1 MLKEC
6 CYAKVRGMSL
16 ICQQYITYRSS
27 TELTV
32 ADILRE
38 HWAAYRRKHQVTAEQ
53 ARVVGALMACRTPAL
68 GGRIDQC
75 SKCGAL
81 VFRFNS
87 CRDRH
92 CNQCQKYERAKWVA
106 QQAVLALPIP
116 YFHVVFTTD
125 HALNSL
131 FRQNKVVMY
140 DLLFEVVSGVLK
152 GEVKRVLGCEVGIT
166 AVLHTWGQQIEEH
179 IHIHTIVT
187 GGGLSVDTLAG
198 TGGQRWV
205 KAKSQRYLVDVVAL
219 SAVYRDRLLSGIQR
233 LYEAGRLSLSGE
245 AAELDVVGLLQA
257 LRGKKWEVYMKPFK
271 GPEVV
276 TEYLSRYVHQVAIS
290 NYRLE
295 SIEGGKVKFRYYD
308 NRRRAESGAKGP
320 EKVLTVT
327 AEEFIRRFLLHILP
341 SGYKRIRYY
350 GLHHS
355 SARKEK
361 LPRCRELL
369 GLPRALP
376 EIEELDLQAW
386 LAQVLG
392 EDEVNRCPHCG
403 AQNSLFQRAEF
414 ERLSWLAMVVL
425 SVVAQPTRQGVC
437 R

>member
-1 MLKEC
+1 
-6 CYAKVRGMSL
+6 
-16 ICQQYITYRSS
+16 
-27 TELTV
+27 
-32 ADILRE
+32 
-38 HWAAYRRKHQVTAEQ
+38 
-53 ARVVGALMACRTPAL
+53 
-68 GGRIDQC
+68 
-75 SKCGAL
+75 
-81 VFRFNS
+81 
-87 CRDRH
+87 
-92 CNQCQKYERAKWVA
+92 VA

-125 HALNSL
+125 HALNPL
-131 FRQNKVVMY
+131 FRQNKVALY

-152 GEVKRVLGCEVGIT
+152 GEVKRVLGCEVGLT
-166 AVLHTWGQQIEEH
+166 AVLHTWGQQVEEH

-187 GGGLSVDTLAG
+187 GGGLSLD
-198 TGGQRWV
+198 GQRWV

-219 SAVYRDRLLSGIQR
+219 SAKYRERLLSGIKG
-233 LYEAGRLSLSGE
+233 LYEAGRLRLSGE
-245 AAELDVVGLLQA
+245 AAQVDVRGLLQE
-257 LRGKKWEVYMKPFK
+257 LGGKQWEVYMKPFA

-295 SIEGGKVKFRYYD
+295 SIEGGAVKFRYYD
-308 NRRRAESGAKGP
+308 NRERGESGAKGP

-341 SGYKRIRYY
+341 GGYKRIRYY

-376 EIEELDLQAW
+376 EIEALDLQAW

-392 EDEVNRCPHCG
+392 EEEVNRCPNCG

-414 ERLSWLAMVVL
+414 ERLSWLATVVL
-425 SVVAQPTRQGVC
+425 SLVAQPTRQGVC

>member
-1 MLKEC
+1 MNIL
-6 CYAKVRGMSL
+6 GN
-16 ICQQYITYRSS
+16 YITYRSS

-32 ADILRE
+32 ADIFRE
-38 HWAAYRRKHQVTAEQ
+38 YWAEYRHKHPVTAEQ
-53 ARVVGALMACRTPAL
+53 ARVVGAMMACRTAAL

-75 SKCGAL
+75 GECGAL

-116 YFHVVFTTD
+116 YFHVVLTTD
-125 HALNSL
+125 HALNPL
-131 FRQNKVVMY
+131 FRQNKVALY

-152 GEVKRVLGCEVGIT
+152 GEVKRALGCEIGMT
-166 AVLHTWGQQIEEH
+166 AVLHTWGQQMEEH

-187 GGGLSVDTLAG
+187 GGGLSLATLTG

-205 KAKSQRYLVDVVAL
+205 KAKSQRYLVDVVEL
-219 SAVYRDRLLSGIQR
+219 SAVYRDRLLSGIKR

-245 AAELDVVGLLQA
+245 AAQVDMAGLLQA
-257 LRGKKWEVYMKPFK
+257 LGSKKWEVYMKPFK

-295 SIEGGKVKFRYYD
+295 SIEGGAVKFRYYD
-308 NRRRAESGAKGP
+308 NRERGESGEKGP

-327 AEEFIRRFLLHILP
+327 AEEFIRRFLLHIFP

-355 SARKEK
+355 SARAEK

-369 GLPRALP
+369 GLPGALP

-392 EDEVNRCPHCG
+392 EEEVNRCPNCG
-403 AQNSLFQRAEF
+403 AQHSLFRRAEF
-414 ERLSWLAMVVL
+414 ERLSWLVTVVL
-425 SVVAQPTRQGVC
+425 SLVAQPTRQGVC
-437 R
+437 P

>member
-1 MLKEC
+1 
-6 CYAKVRGMSL
+6 MSL
-16 ICQQYITYRSS
+16 ICQNYITYRSS

-32 ADILRE
+32 ADIFRE
-38 HWAAYRRKHQVTAEQ
+38 HWAEYRRKHPVMSEQ
-53 ARVVGALMACRTPAL
+53 ARVVGAMMACRTPAL

-75 SKCGAL
+75 SECGAL
-81 VFRFNS
+81 IFRFNS

-92 CNQCQKYERAKWVA
+92 CNQCQKYERAKWVE
-106 QQAVLALPIP
+106 QQKILTLPIP

-125 HALNSL
+125 HALNRL
-131 FRQNKVVMY
+131 FRENKVEMY
-140 DLLFEVVSGVLK
+140 DLLFRVVSETLK
-152 GEVKRVLGCEVGIT
+152 GEVKRELGCEVGVT
-166 AVLHTWGQQIEEH
+166 AVLHTWGQQLEEH

-187 GGGLSVDTLAG
+187 GGGLSLDTLTG

-233 LYEAGRLSLSGE
+233 LEEAGRLSLTGE
-245 AAELDVVGLLQA
+245 AVGPAIPNLLAEL
-257 LRGKKWEVYMKPFK
+257 REKKWEVYMKPFA
-271 GPEVV
+271 GPEEV

-295 SIEGGKVKFRYYD
+295 SIEGGLVKFRYYD
-308 NRRRAESGAKGP
+308 NRARAESGEKGP

-327 AEEFIRRFLLHILP
+327 AEEFMRRFLLHILP
-341 SGYKRIRYY
+341 PGFVRIRYY

-361 LPRCRELL
+361 LPRCRQLL
-369 GLPRALP
+369 GLPAALP
-376 EIEELDLQAW
+376 QIAELDLQKW

-392 EDEVNRCPHCG
+392 EEEVNRCPHCG
-403 AQNSLFQRAEF
+403 AHNSLFKRTEF
-414 ERLSWLAMVVL
+414 ERLSWLATVVL
-425 SVVAQPTRQGVC
+425 SLVAQPTRQGVC